1 MTLAIYPGSFD
12 PITNG
17 HIDVATRAARV
28 FDKLVIGVYENP
40 DKKLMFSME
49 ERVELARKAVVGLT
63 NIEVMGFCGLFID
76 FARRIGSKVMVRGLR
91 VSEDF
96 EYEFDMAMMTKK
108 LDPELELVCLMASP
122 DYQFLSSSLLKEVAR
137 LGGNID
143 PFVPVHVAEA
153 MRLKKAHNNHHLVDG
168 QFNK

>member
-17 HIDVATRAARV
+17 HIDVAIRAARI
-28 FDKLVIGVYENP
+28 FERLVIAVYENP
-40 DKKLMFSME
+40 EKKLMFGID
-49 ERVELARKAVVGLT
+49 ERVELARRAVAGYP
-63 NIEVMGFCGLFID
+63 NIEVMGFSGLFID

-143 PFVPVHVAEA
+143 PFVPAHVAEA
-153 MRLKKAHNNHHLVDG
+153 MRKRKAYNRN
-168 QFNK
+168 